1 MNRLRLEFAA
11 EGFLAAMRKEWL
23 KANPD
28 AESPVGDLVSYSPA
42 HRSIL
47 MRAVGAAILASQ
59 PARDEA
65 FTTWSERRAEAAE

>member
-28 AESPVGDLVSYSPA
+28 QESPVGLLEDYSPA

-65 FTTWSERRAEAAE
+65 FAIWSERRVEPAE